1 MRWRHYLDSGR
12 VSLPKV
18 GAPMPASASSVTPK
32 IVNSSPTTHESDAR
46 PSDSSSPAPA
56 TVDVESAT
64 STCSL
69 CAARVTLSSQ
79 GPGGNDILTEKVLP
93 VDDAAQQVHEYNGV
107 ENNKRIRR
115 LEKTVE
121 TLSHGLILA
130 LTELKAGGVH
140 AGARGRPS
148 SSAVDGGESDFVAD
162 TVDGLSTAFAGMR
175 TREDC
180 TASLLL
186 P

>member
-1 MRWRHYLDSGR
+1 
-12 VSLPKV
+12 
-18 GAPMPASASSVTPK
+18 MPASASSITPS
-32 IVNSSPTTHESDAR
+32 IVNSSPTARDLDAR
-46 PSDSSSPAPA
+46 PSDSNSSAPA
-56 TVDVESAT
+56 TVDVEST
-64 STCSL
+64 RSTCSL

-79 GPGGNDILTEKVLP
+79 GPRGNDILTERVLP
-93 VDDAAQQVHEYNGV
+93 ADDAAQQVHKYNDV
-107 ENNKRIRR
+107 ENNRRIRR

-140 AGARGRPS
+140 AGPRGRPS

-162 TVDGLSTAFAGMR
+162 TVGGLSTAFAGMR